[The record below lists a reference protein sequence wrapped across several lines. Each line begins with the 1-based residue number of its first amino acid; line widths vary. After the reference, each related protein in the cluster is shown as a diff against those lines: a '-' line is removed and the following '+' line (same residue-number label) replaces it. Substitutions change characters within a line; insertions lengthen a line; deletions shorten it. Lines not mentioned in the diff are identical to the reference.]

1 MTTFLNRIFTFL
13 LLVGI
18 FMPAVQ
24 AQAVWIQPPFEFPA
38 DGGAIAMGSDDAGN
52 AIVVLDNEGTVEAF
66 FYSVLTQTWAG
77 PTILGSNAEEIA
89 LSVDPSGTAIAV
101 WLDPDV
107 VDLHS
112 AFFNRFVWTPGTPD
126 PFATGTGTPDKL
138 NLTMNGPNTALL
150 TWWDSVTN
158 TVFSNF
164 FSAGTWSP
172 SGVVVGPAEYPLSSD
187 YSANGTAV
195 ASYLDITEAI
205 LLVSNFTGGF
215 WQQLPGFTLDTN
227 MTFSSNNAVARIDA
241 NGHAAVVWVDNTGF
255 VMSSSYFGDPV
266 VGWTPAAPISTTSG
280 NNLFSV
286 SFDMAPGGT
295 GVATWVDGSGN
306 GISNSYNGTTWGTP
320 QMFATN
326 ISDDRTVVT
335 VNQAGNALVLFQTP
349 DITFEDGTIL
359 SAFLPLGGVWMPP
372 EFVSTPDDS
381 VAFLIPSL
389 SDDLYAFAA
398 WSVGVERYGY
408 FATVN
413 VLAPPVPVPPA
424 PPASINATFC
434 KDKFAMQTECVT
446 TVTWT
451 PSPTPTVAFYQVFR
465 DGVLVLTVPATG
477 PFNFVSLGN
486 CKKTVYS
493 VFAIDVS
500 GAVSSPATVTVR

>member
-1 MTTFLNRIFTFL
+1 MTFFLNRFFAFL
-13 LLVGI
+13 FLMGMLISMGQT
-18 FMPAVQ
+18 Q
-24 AQAVWIQPPFEFPA
+24 ATWEPPFQFPA
-38 DGGAIAMGSDDAGN
+38 TGGGIAMGSDNAGN
-52 AIVVLDNEGTVEAF
+52 AIVVLDDGGTVEAF
-66 FYSVLTQTWAG
+66 FYSVLTQTWSG
-77 PTILGSNAEEIA
+77 PTTLGTDDEVLT
-89 LSVDPSGTAIAV
+89 LSVDPSGTALAV
-101 WLDPDV
+101 WLDPDS

-112 AFFNRFVWTPGTPD
+112 AFFNGSVWVPGILD
-126 PFATGTGTPDKL
+126 PFATGTGSPEQL

-150 TWWDSVTN
+150 TWFDPGVN

-172 SGVVVGPAEYPLSSD
+172 SGVVVGPAEFPLSSD
-187 YSANGTAV
+187 YSSNGTAV
-195 ASYLDITEAI
+195 ASYLDITETM

-227 MTFSSNNAVARIDA
+227 MTFSGNNAVARIDA
-241 NGHAAVVWVDNTGF
+241 NGHAAVVWIDNTGF
-255 VMSSSYFGDPV
+255 VMSSSYFGNPL
-266 VGWTPAAPISTTSG
+266 VGWTPAVPISTTSG

-295 GVATWVDGSGN
+295 GVATWVDSSGT
-306 GISNSYNGTTWGTP
+306 GFSNSYNGTTWST
-320 QMFATN
+320 QQIFATN

-335 VNQAGNALVLFQTP
+335 VSPTGNALVLFQTP
-349 DITFEDGTIL
+349 DIIFEDGTIL
-359 SAFLPLGGVWMPP
+359 SARLPLGGVWMPS
-372 EFVSTPDDS
+372 EFVSTPALS

-389 SDDLYAFAA
+389 SDDRFAFAA
-398 WSVGVERYGY
+398 WSVGVEGFDY

-413 VLAPPVPVPPA
+413 VLAPPAPTPPA
-424 PPASINATFC
+424 PPAAINATFC

-451 PSPTPTVAFYQVFR
+451 PSPTPTVAFYQVFK